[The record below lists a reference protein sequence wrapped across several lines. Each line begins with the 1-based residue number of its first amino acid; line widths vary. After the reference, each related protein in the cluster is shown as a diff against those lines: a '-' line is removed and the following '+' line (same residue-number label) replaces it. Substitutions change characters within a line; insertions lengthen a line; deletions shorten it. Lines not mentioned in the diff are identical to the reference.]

1 MLKYVIMEL
10 SKLLIKLFY
19 LVLLCALCYVLLMA
33 QTPLSG
39 VNLYVLTLLIAVLL
53 MYFTFDHVYDFL
65 VNSEIIFQSDDG
77 SGDDE
82 SEDEENEGSSSR
94 TAMEQN
100 TQIRDSTRDY
110 ILDHTHKFVQDKV
123 FA

>member
-1 MLKYVIMEL
+1 MEL

-39 VNLYVLTLLIAVLL
+39 VNLYVLTILIAVLL
-53 MYFTFDHVYDFL
+53 MYFTFDHVYNFL
-65 VNSEIIFQSDDG
+65 VNSEIIFQSDS

-82 SEDEENEGSSSR
+82 NEDEENGGSSSR

-110 ILDHTHKFVQDKV
+110 ILDHTHKFVQDRV

>member
-1 MLKYVIMEL
+1 MEL

-53 MYFTFDHVYDFL
+53 MYFTFDHVYNFL
-65 VNSEIIFQSDDG
+65 VHSEIIFKSDS

-82 SEDEENEGSSSR
+82 NEEKENEGSSSR

-110 ILDHTHKFVQDKV
+110 MLDHTHKFIQDKV

>member
-53 MYFTFDHVYDFL
+53 MYFTFDHVYNFL
-65 VNSEIIFQSDDG
+65 VNSEIIFKSDS

-82 SEDEENEGSSSR
+82 NEDEENEGSSSR

-110 ILDHTHKFVQDKV
+110 MLDHTHKFIQDKV

>member
-19 LVLLCALCYVLLMA
+19 LALLCALCYVLLMA

-39 VNLYVLTLLIAVLL
+39 VNLY
-53 MYFTFDHVYDFL
+53 FTFDHVYDFL
-65 VNSEIIFQSDDG
+65 VHSEIIFKSDS

-110 ILDHTHKFVQDKV
+110 MLDHTHKFVQDKV

>member
-53 MYFTFDHVYDFL
+53 MYFTFDHVYNFL
-65 VNSEIIFQSDDG
+65 VHSEIIFKSDS

-100 TQIRDSTRDY
+100 TQIHDSTRDY
-110 ILDHTHKFVQDKV
+110 ILDHTHKFVQDRV

>member
-1 MLKYVIMEL
+1 
-10 SKLLIKLFY
+10 
-19 LVLLCALCYVLLMA
+19 MA

-82 SEDEENEGSSSR
+82 SEDEENEDSSSR

-110 ILDHTHKFVQDKV
+110 MLDHTHKFVQDKV

>member
-53 MYFTFDHVYDFL
+53 MYFTFDHVYNFL
-65 VNSEIIFQSDDG
+65 VHSEIIFKSDS

-82 SEDEENEGSSSR
+82 SKDEENGGSSSR

-110 ILDHTHKFVQDKV
+110 MLDHTHKFVQDKV